1 MGRDVDV
8 IAIQVTEDIRLKRI
22 IERTM
27 VPIYAV

>member
-8 IAIQVTEDIRLKRI
+8 VDIQATEDSRLKRI